1 MSEGGFKFKGLKK
14 KVEKAPEFL
23 RSINETELKPGPVT
37 TVVRGLL
44 AKPTAVS
51 KPVKVVVK
59 APAPAVP
66 KLTPAPA
73 TLAPKAAAA
82 PRAVAATPANVF
94 APKPAT
100 PGPAAPKKFLIK
112 KPVQVFEDP
121 DLEEMA
127 KLIRAEE
134 KKNPYENPAG
144 PAAFVPESRRGFSTF
159 IKENFNAFMLEP
171 TEGASPTE
179 AGDKYPYQKFI
190 REYMRQSSP
199 YRGVLTYHGLG
210 SGKTCTAIATAEALF
225 STANKKIIVMTPFS
239 LRKNFLKEVSLCG
252 FRHFRLQN
260 YWEEL
265 PVSDPTARLFAT
277 SVLGLTENYLRTATS
292 VWVPDFRKGP
302 EASNYSTLDAVQQTE
317 IRKQILS
324 VLVWHEDKNPNG
336 RIRFINYNGVSA
348 KKLQAI
354 ACKKPSNFFDDAV
367 IIVDEIHNLVR
378 LMQGTIDPYLIRMK
392 GLRRLIPNEDVTLD
406 KWNPSLCATG
416 TKTYARGY
424 LFYRLLL
431 SAQNSKIIGLSGTP
445 LINFPEELGILMNVL
460 HGYIP
465 TVEFSIGSVGSSTQ
479 TQLTQLM
486 EKHPYIDFIRASQD
500 PAGGGTKLL
509 CSLLPYGVKKIDN
522 DVGVQRIP
530 EGETVPTIDDII
542 PTIQKALE
550 DGGFK
555 VKGSAVKKA
564 YELLPPFGEQFN
576 NNFITA
582 NKIKNEIVLVK
593 RLTGLVSYYKGSRT
607 DLMPSVK
614 VDEVVRV
621 PMSLYSQRM
630 YVEARESE
638 ISSEKKKK
646 KTGQE
651 MSAVWAEVYEVGT
664 GAKTSNYKMAS
675 RQACNFTFPPKVLRP
690 RPKTRKEQMAEA
702 AAGDAGGDIVDG
714 APEREDFA
722 EEFPE
727 LDTMEKEDEAEA
739 EEAVAEEVA
748 HLAEVE
754 AAIQAEEG
762 LTDLGTAAVAEA
774 LVEKEQSGG
783 GKENEDEEVKEDEPT
798 TTAPDNFI
806 TRMFAPT
813 KAAQRKM
820 ARAGFVD
827 DEIEELPP
835 APKKF
840 VLKKPA
846 PTGTLAIDAVPT
858 KKPVAEKV
866 AVPKVAVS
874 KVALALADCKAGQKP
889 GEDYRVST
897 VRAKECLV
905 TLARDNLR
913 LDNPDGLKVY
923 SPKFAEMLKRIAE
936 AKGSSLVYSQ
946 FLDMEGIGIFRLAMD
961 VNGYA
966 PIEIVKTPTGF
977 AFSKLTEASFR
988 KGPGVQPRYI
998 TFSGGEEEDI
1008 RRLALDIFNAKFDEL
1023 PTNIKSV
1030 LEGSSYIN
1038 NHLGEICRV
1047 FCITSAGA
1055 EGLSLKNVRA
1065 VHIMEPY
1072 WNDVRLRQV
1081 KGRAI
1086 RIGSHL
1092 ELPEDQRN
1100 VSIYTYLT
1108 CFSEEAQT
1116 LKSGDARIDE
1126 TIRMADRVEKKEA
1139 IALKLPIP
1147 PTATEY
1153 VVTTDERLYLIAE
1166 RKKGILN
1173 ALESVMKAAAVDC
1186 ELNILQNND
1195 GSFKCLPL
1203 EGKVG
1208 DFMYHPDLDI
1218 DIRES
1223 ASKFKVAEGPSAL
1236 EVPVIFK
1243 KLKDITYRMKQ
1254 TPTGFEMYDKDDVKL
1269 ERLLA
1274 TTGIKNGNPAPPIVW
1289 VNKV

>member
-1 MSEGGFKFKGLKK
+1 MSEGAFKFKGLKL
-14 KVEKAPEFL
+14 KVEKAPDIL
-23 RSINETELKPGPVT
+23 RGAIETDMKPGPVT

-44 AKPTAVS
+44 SRPNPVERVVKPIKVPKIVAPTAAV
-51 KPVKVVVK
+51 
-59 APAPAVP
+59 APAPA
-66 KLTPAPA
+66 
-73 TLAPKAAAA
+73 LAVTTTSPTTTM
-82 PRAVAATPANVF
+82 PSGIP
-94 APKPAT
+94 
-100 PGPAAPKKFLIK
+100 APKKFVIK
-112 KPVQVFEDP
+112 KPVERFDDP

-127 KLIRAEE
+127 KLIREEE
-134 KKNPYENPAG
+134 KKNPYDNPGG
-144 PAAFVPESRRGFSTF
+144 PEAYVPETRRGFSAF

-171 TEGASPTE
+171 TEGAAPTE

-199 YRGVLTYHGLG
+199 YRGILTYHGLG
-210 SGKTCTAIATAEALF
+210 SGKTCTAIATSEALF

-265 PVSDPTARLFAT
+265 DMSDPTARLFAI
-277 SVLGLTENYLRTATS
+277 SVLGLTESYLRTATS
-292 VWVPDFRKGP
+292 VWVPDFRKGAD
-302 EASNYSTLDAVQQTE
+302 ESNYSSLEATQQTE

-324 VLVWHEDKNPNG
+324 VLVWDEEKNPKG
-336 RIRFINYNGVSA
+336 RIRFINYNGISA

-354 ACKKPSNFFDDAV
+354 ACKKPLNFFDDAV

-378 LMQGTIDPYLIRMK
+378 LMQGTIDPYLIRIK
-392 GLRRLIPNEDVTLD
+392 GLRRLIPNEEVTLD
-406 KWNPSLCATG
+406 KWNPTLCSG
-416 TKTYARGY
+416 SKTYARGY
-424 LFYRLLL
+424 LFYRLLM

-465 TVEFSIGSVGSSTQ
+465 TLEFTIGSVGASVQKEITAA
-479 TQLTQLM
+479 M
-486 EKHPYIDFIRASQD
+486 EKHPYVDFIRATAD

-509 CSLLPYGVKKIDN
+509 CSLLPYGVRKISQEI
-522 DVGVQRIP
+522 GVQRIP
-530 EGETVPTIDDII
+530 EEEGIPTIDDIVQS
-542 PTIQKALE
+542 IQKTIE

-555 VKGSAVKKA
+555 VSGLVKKA
-564 YELLPPFGEQFN
+564 HELLPPFGEQFRD
-576 NNFITA
+576 NFISGSE
-582 NKIKNEIVLVK
+582 IKNKIVLVK

-646 KTGQE
+646 KSDGA

-664 GAKTSNYKMAS
+664 GAKTSNYKMTS

-702 AAGDAGGDIVDG
+702 GAGDAGGDIVDG
-714 APEREDFA
+714 APEREGFA

-727 LDTMEKEDEAEA
+727 LDRMEKEDEADA
-739 EEAVAEEVA
+739 EEAAEEEAA
-748 HLAEVE
+748 HAEAVE
-754 AAIQAEEG
+754 AAVAADEG
-762 LTDLGTAAVAEA
+762 ILELGEPVAAAA
-774 LVEKEQSGG
+774 PAPVEKEQSGG
-783 GKENEDEEVKEDEPT
+783 GKENEDEDEPT
-798 TTAPDNFI
+798 TTAPDNVISRF
-806 TRMFAPT
+806 FAPT
-813 KAAQRKM
+813 KAAQLKMGRKDYI
-820 ARAGFVD
+820 D
-827 DEIEELPP
+827 DEVEEELPQ
-835 APKKF
+835 PKKF
-840 VLKKPA
+840 VVKKPTA
-846 PTGTLAIDAVPT
+846 TLAIDTTPAR
-858 KKPVAEKV
+858 KPVAAKPLI
-866 AVPKVAVS
+866 AVPKVAI
-874 KVALALADCKAGQKP
+874 ALADCKAGQKP
-889 GEDYRVST
+889 GEDYKAST
-897 VRAKECLV
+897 LRAKECLV

-913 LDNPDGLKVY
+913 LDNAEGLKVY
-923 SPKFAEMLKRIAE
+923 SPKFAEMLKRIGE
-936 AKGSSLVYSQ
+936 AAGSSLVYSQ
-946 FLDMEGIGIFRLAMD
+946 FLDMEGIGIFRLCMD

-966 PIEIVKTPTGF
+966 PIEIIKTPEGF
-977 AFSKLTEASFR
+977 AFSSLTEASFK

-1023 PTNIKSV
+1023 PSRIKSV
-1030 LEGSSYIN
+1030 LEGAAYTN

-1108 CFSEEAQT
+1108 CFSTEAQT
-1116 LKSGDARIDE
+1116 LKVGDARIDE

-1173 ALESVMKAAAVDC
+1173 ALESVMKSAAVDC
-1186 ELNILQNND
+1186 ELNILQNSD

-1208 DFMYHPDLDI
+1208 DFMYHPDLEV

-1223 ASKFKVAEGPSAL
+1223 ASKFKEAAPAS
-1236 EVPVIFK
+1236 VPVIFK
-1243 KLKDITYRMKQ
+1243 KLKDVTYRMKQ
-1254 TPTGFEMYDKDDVKL
+1254 TTTGFEMYDKDDVKL

-1274 TTGIKNGNPAPPIVW
+1274 TTGIKNGNPAPPILW
-1289 VNKV
+1289 SKK